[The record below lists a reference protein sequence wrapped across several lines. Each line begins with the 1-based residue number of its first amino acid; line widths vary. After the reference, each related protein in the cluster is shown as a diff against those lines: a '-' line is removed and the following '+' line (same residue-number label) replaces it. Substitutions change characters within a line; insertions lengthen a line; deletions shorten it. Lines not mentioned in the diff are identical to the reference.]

1 MYVYIIYKYDSSKG
15 MYVIGGVHRS
25 YASAHNWLMGEG
37 YQYDDM
43 DKMFWKDGDECI
55 IEKHEVVC
63 CNGYPGANEWVDAW

>member
-1 MYVYIIYKYDSSKG
+1 MGLKYVYIIRELDGDIFGIHSS
-15 MYVIGGVHRS
+15 YV
-25 YASAHNWLMGEG
+25 SAHNWLIDEG

-43 DKMFWKDGDECI
+43 EKMFWKDGDECI